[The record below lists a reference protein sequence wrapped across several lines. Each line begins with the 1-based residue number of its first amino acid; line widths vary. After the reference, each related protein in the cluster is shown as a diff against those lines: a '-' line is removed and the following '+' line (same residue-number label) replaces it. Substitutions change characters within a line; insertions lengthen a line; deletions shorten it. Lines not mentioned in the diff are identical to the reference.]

1 VNEAS
6 RRSGPPERGEWLLAT
21 REGAERD
28 LIEEIALADP
38 KGGARVV
45 APGLVASL
53 GAKSREGRID
63 LTFARQGFPVSAL
76 VRDERGTLAEGVAG
90 HLSRLLR
97 DGQPYALQSWV
108 ADSEAGNRL
117 SQAAHELEGAVEA
130 HLHELLPNASRRPAK
145 DLGPEATAFAQ
156 VCLLGKGEAALGVLS
171 SNRALSLA
179 PGGRL
184 RAHVPGDRPSRSARK
199 LAEAFAWLGVAP
211 EAGEVCVDLGAAPG
225 GWTYVLLERRAR
237 VIAIDPGKLDPDL
250 MSRKGLTYIGGNAF
264 DFVPDEPVDWLFCD
278 MVFRPVEV
286 ARLLARWARE
296 HLATMLVAN
305 FKLPMKRKAETVLEI
320 RAMLESGGW
329 KGIRSR
335 QLYHDRD
342 EITVT
347 ARAG

>member
-1 VNEAS
+1 
-6 RRSGPPERGEWLLAT
+6 
-21 REGAERD
+21 
-28 LIEEIALADP
+28 
-38 KGGARVV
+38 
-45 APGLVASL
+45 
-53 GAKSREGRID
+53 
-63 LTFARQGFPVSAL
+63 
-76 VRDERGTLAEGVAG
+76 
-90 HLSRLLR
+90 
-97 DGQPYALQSWV
+97 
-108 ADSEAGNRL
+108 
-117 SQAAHELEGAVEA
+117 
-130 HLHELLPNASRRPAK
+130 
-145 DLGPEATAFAQ
+145 
-156 VCLLGKGEAALGVLS
+156 
-171 SNRALSLA
+171 
-179 PGGRL
+179 
-184 RAHVPGDRPSRSARK
+184 
-199 LAEAFAWLGVAP
+199 
-211 EAGEVCVDLGAAPG
+211 
-225 GWTYVLLERRAR
+225 VLLERRAR